1 MTSATGAEGGDRLD
15 RPLGRGLEEISHLFR
30 SGIRSEATANEHLP
44 GGSPQ
49 TATLSPAKAVLLGGR
64 ISVTRDEFAPWL
76 KQFHSALEEGLTAID
91 SEIACPSCGQIDLLG
106 LSRSKQLTIIDFS
119 TNADDG
125 LLIRGIGHLDWIAR
139 NMPIIRRLY
148 PSHTINYSLPP
159 ALTLVAPQFSPA
171 LRSAARQV
179 LRPTIKWVR
188 YHALESSSGISGIG
202 IFFERIEGE

>member
-1 MTSATGAEGGDRLD
+1 MDERTGAEGGGGLD
-15 RPLGRGLEEISHLFR
+15 RPLGRGLEDISHLFQ
-30 SGIRSEATANEHLP
+30 SGRRSEAIVNEHQS

-49 TATLSPAKAVLLGGR
+49 LAATLSPAKAVLLGGR
-64 ISVTRDEFAPWL
+64 ISVTRDQFVPWL

-91 SEIACPSCGQIDLLG
+91 SEIACPSSGQIDLLG
-106 LSRSKQLTIIDFS
+106 LSRSNQLTIIDFN

-125 LLIRGIGHLDWIAR
+125 LLVRGIGHLDWIAR

-148 PSHTINYSLPP
+148 PSHRINYSLPP
-159 ALTLVAPQFSPA
+159 ALMLVAPQFSPT

-188 YHALESSSGISGIG
+188 YHALESSDGIG

>member
-1 MTSATGAEGGDRLD
+1 MTSATGAEGGGRLD
-15 RPLGRGLEEISHLFR
+15 KPLGRGLEEISHLFQ
-30 SGIRSEATANEHLP
+30 SGRRSEAMVNEHQSAGL
-44 GGSPQ
+44 PQ

-64 ISVTRDEFAPWL
+64 ISITRDRFAPLL
-76 KQFHSALEEGLTAID
+76 KQFHGALEEGLTAID
-91 SEIACPSCGQIDLLG
+91 SKIACPSCGQIDLLG
-106 LSRSKQLTIIDFS
+106 LSRSNQLTIIDFS

-139 NMPIIRRLY
+139 NLPIIRHLY

-159 ALTLVAPQFSPA
+159 ALMLVAPQFSPA

-179 LRPTIKWVR
+179 LHPTIKWVR
-188 YHALESSSGISGIG
+188 YHALESSGGIG

>member
-1 MTSATGAEGGDRLD
+1 MTSATGAEGGGRLD
-15 RPLGRGLEEISHLFR
+15 KPLGRGLEEISHLFQ
-30 SGIRSEATANEHLP
+30 SGRRSEAMVNEHQSAGL
-44 GGSPQ
+44 PQ

-64 ISVTRDEFAPWL
+64 ISVTRDQFAPLL

-91 SEIACPSCGQIDLLG
+91 SEIACPTCGQIDLLG
-106 LSRSKQLTIIDFS
+106 LSRSNQLTIIDFN

-139 NMPIIRRLY
+139 NLPIIRHLY

-159 ALTLVAPQFSPA
+159 ALMLVAPQFSPA
-171 LRSAARQV
+171 LRSVARQV

-188 YHALESSSGISGIG
+188 YHALESSGGIG